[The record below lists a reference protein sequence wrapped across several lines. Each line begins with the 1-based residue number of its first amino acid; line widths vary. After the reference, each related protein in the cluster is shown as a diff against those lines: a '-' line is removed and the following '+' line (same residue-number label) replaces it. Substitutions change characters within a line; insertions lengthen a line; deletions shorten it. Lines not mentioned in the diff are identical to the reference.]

1 MIKRAASKLGV
12 LILNLLSLLPLQ
24 VLYVIADLAY
34 YILFYLIGYRRRVV
48 KENLK
53 NSFPNLADV
62 ELLSIE
68 KRYYKHLT
76 SLMVEIIKMATIS
89 KKELQKRFRFKN
101 LNLITNY
108 LRNGKSVLACSAH
121 YGNWEWGTLAIGLHT
136 DADVYAIYKP
146 VSNEIFGQWFT
157 DIRSRF
163 GNHLIPMR
171 QTLRSITESKDRPTM
186 FLFGNDQT
194 PQKSESTYWID
205 FLNQPTAILPGLEK
219 LALRTNR
226 PVFYLKTKVLKRGY
240 YEVECIPLC
249 IEPAL
254 TAPNDITVAHVRML
268 EHIIKE
274 EPAYWLW
281 SHRRWKHK
289 PEV

>member
-1 MIKRAASKLGV
+1 MIKQNASKLGI

-24 VLYVIADLAY
+24 VLYILADFLY
-34 YILFYLIGYRRRVV
+34 YLLYYLVGYRRKVV
-48 KENLK
+48 QENLR
-53 NSFPNLADV
+53 NSFPEKADAELAA
-62 ELLSIE
+62 IE
-68 KRYYKHLT
+68 RKYYRHLT
-76 SLMVEIIKMATIS
+76 SLIVEIIKMANIS
-89 KKELQKRFRFKN
+89 KAELQRRFRYKN
-101 LNLITNY
+101 LELITDY
-108 LRNGKSVLACSAH
+108 LNRGESTFACSAH
-121 YGNWEWGTLAIGLHT
+121 YGNWEWGTLAIGLQT
-136 DADVYAIYKP
+136 SAEVYAIYKP

-171 QTLRSITESKDRPTM
+171 QTLRALTDTKDRATL

-205 FLNQPTAILPGLEK
+205 FLHQPTAILPGLEK

-226 PVFYLKTKVLKRGY
+226 PVFYLKTTILKRGY
-240 YEVECIPLC
+240 YEVECVPISM
-249 IEPAL
+249 EPAL
-254 TAPNDITVAHVRML
+254 TTPNDITIAHVRIL
-268 EHIIKE
+268 ENIIKE

>member
-1 MIKRAASKLGV
+1 MIKQAAAKLGL
-12 LILNLLSLLPLQ
+12 LIVNLLSLLPLQ
-24 VLYVIADLAY
+24 VLYLIADFLY
-34 YILFYLIGYRRRVV
+34 YILFYVFGYRRRVV
-48 KENLK
+48 KENLR
-53 NSFPNLADV
+53 NSFPGTSEADLFV
-62 ELLSIE
+62 IE
-68 KRYYKHLT
+68 KKYYRHLT
-76 SLMVEIIKMATIS
+76 ALIVEIIKMATIS
-89 KKELQKRFRFKN
+89 KAQLEKRFKFKN
-101 LNLITNY
+101 LDLIADY
-108 LRNGKSVLACSAH
+108 LDNGKSVLACSAH

-146 VSNEIFGQWFT
+146 VSSKVFGQWFT
-157 DIRSRF
+157 EIRSRF

-171 QTLRSITESKDRPTM
+171 QTLRAITESKDRPTL

-194 PQKSESTYWID
+194 PQKSESTYWIN

-249 IEPAL
+249 LEPAL
-254 TAPNDITVAHVRML
+254 TSPNEITIAHVRML
-268 EHIIKE
+268 ESIIKQ